1 MILNQFIF
9 RAAISGAR
17 QSVFLACACLMIF
30 SLTGNAGAQA
40 NFTRTQFARLN
51 VLSRAAYFERE
62 ILNAANAE
70 GVDPHLLWTIAYLE
84 TRFRP
89 WLTSSKDARGMMQFI
104 PSTAARF
111 DLKNPYEPVP
121 AIRAAARYVK
131 VLSNL
136 FGGRVDSILAAY
148 NSGEG
153 TVAAYLSGRSIAN
166 GRKIINPNNQK
177 SIGGVPP
184 YSETIGYVGRGLK
197 IYRWLVLRQ
206 TFNAGNVRANFANF
220 PAYISASV
228 ARVSLYDPELGS
240 VSDFRNVIPNNV
252 VLTAHN
258 NQIQP
263 INAAQT
269 VTENATTST
278 DGNEQKSVLTE
289 VYYDSRSGN
298 RYQVRDDVKIKLQE
312 AGAVVINSENRPE
325 ITPKARS
332 TFFAAPTN
340 K

>member
-1 MILNQFIF
+1 M
-9 RAAISGAR
+9 
-17 QSVFLACACLMIF
+17 
-30 SLTGNAGAQA
+30 GNATAQA
-40 NFTRTQFARLN
+40 SLSRAQFSRLN
-51 VLSRAAYFERE
+51 VLSRAAFFERE
-62 ILNAANAE
+62 ILNAALSE
-70 GVDPHLLWTIAYLE
+70 GVDPNLLWTIAYLE

-89 WLTSSKDARGMMQFI
+89 WLTSPKDARGMMQFI
-104 PSTAARF
+104 PSTASRF
-111 DLKNPYEPVP
+111 GLSNPYEPVP

-153 TVAAYLSGRSIAN
+153 TVAAYSSGRSMNN

-177 SIGGVPP
+177 TIGGVPP
-184 YSETIGYVGRGLK
+184 YTETVGYVGRGLK

-206 TFNAGNVRANFANF
+206 TFNAEIVRSNFANF

-240 VSDFRNVIPNNV
+240 VIDFRNVIPNNV
-252 VLTAHN
+252 LLTAQT

-269 VTENATTST
+269 VNENATTSA
-278 DGNEQKSVLTE
+278 DANEQKPVLTE

-298 RYQVRDDVKIKLQE
+298 RYQVKTGVKIKLQE
-312 AGAVVINSENRPE
+312 AGAVVINSENRPPN
-325 ITPKARS
+325 TPKARS